1 MLRWCVI
8 PAVPLF
14 VLYLLMGALPF
25 RLAVDLGWWP
35 ADYNTDAGEAW
46 TAFLLAGFL
55 AAVVL
60 AIAIPLIAA
69 ATRAGMRLRVTA
81 VAVLLLVVA
90 LPLVAWAAGLAL
102 WFL

>member
-1 MLRWCVI
+1 VI

-14 VLYLLMGALPF
+14 VLYLFMGALPF
-25 RLAVDLGWWP
+25 RLAADLGWWP
-35 ADYNTDAGEAW
+35 ADYHTDAGEAR

-55 AAVVL
+55 ALVVL
-60 AIAIPLIAA
+60 AIAIPLVAA

-102 WFL
+102 WLL